1 MGTGVVAEMTA
12 AELRQLDAGSRFAPA
27 FAATHIPLL
36 DEVLDLV
43 GDRCQL
49 NLEIKS
55 LDIYGRD
62 ASDAVAALIRDRGL
76 YDQVLVSS
84 FNPITLIKLRHLDR
98 RIALGMLYDGE
109 MPAFLRSVWSGPP
122 LSPQAQHPEHGL
134 VNAGFMAW
142 ARLIGVA
149 VNVWTVN
156 EVAEAQRLA
165 ALGVDTIITDVPDV
179 LLAALR
185 EPGERNA

>member
-1 MGTGVVAEMTA
+1 
-12 AELRQLDAGSRFAPA
+12 
-27 FAATHIPLL
+27 
-36 DEVLDLV
+36 
-43 GDRCQL
+43 
-49 NLEIKS
+49 
-55 LDIYGRD
+55 
-62 ASDAVAALIRDRGL
+62 
-76 YDQVLVSS
+76 
-84 FNPITLIKLRHLDR
+84 
-98 RIALGMLYDGE
+98 
-109 MPAFLRSVWSGPP
+109 
-122 LSPQAQHPEHGL
+122 L